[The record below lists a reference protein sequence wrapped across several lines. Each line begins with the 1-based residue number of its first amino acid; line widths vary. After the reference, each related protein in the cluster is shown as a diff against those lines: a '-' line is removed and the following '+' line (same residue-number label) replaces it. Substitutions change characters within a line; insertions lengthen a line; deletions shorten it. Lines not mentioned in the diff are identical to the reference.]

1 MVEWGYTRNGAF
13 ARSAD
18 GTLTTQSGYV
28 VQPEI
33 QIPEGVTQ
41 VNISQDGII
50 AVQVAG
56 QVQAEEIGQLTL
68 ADFSNRQG
76 LEPIGELSC
85 RKPFQWPASCSEPF

>member
-1 MVEWGYTRNGAF
+1 MVR
-13 ARSAD
+13 
-18 GTLTTQSGYV
+18 
-28 VQPEI
+28 PEI

-56 QVQAEEIGQLTL
+56 QVQAEGPFNLL